1 VLQADT
7 ARVEVPDTVDRGR
20 PFVVTVT
27 TFAGGCRRESAGT
40 EVAVSGMR
48 AEVRPYHYLRRSA
61 VCTDDL
67 LFIPHTA
74 QLRFDQPGIA
84 TVRVTGTRSR
94 VDFGDPPEPIT
105 IERRVV
111 VR

>member
-7 ARVEVPDTVDRGR
+7 ARVELPDTVERGR
-20 PFVVTVT
+20 AFAVTVT
-27 TFAGGCRRESAGT
+27 AFAGGCRQESAGT
-40 EVAVSGMR
+40 ETTVDGLR

-67 LFIPHTA
+67 LFIPHA
-74 QLRFDQPGIA
+74 VQIRFDQPGTA
-84 TVRVTGTRSR
+84 TVRVVGTQNRL
-94 VDFGDPPEPIT
+94 DFGDPPEPVT